1 MGIDLKMTARTAD
14 PVLCAEGVSF
24 AFGAHRVLDGVG
36 LEISPG
42 EFTALVGPNGA
53 GKSTLLRI
61 VLGLLAPQAGR
72 VELFGAPPRRLADR
86 WRLGYVPQRPR
97 LAPDLPA
104 TVEEVVAAGR
114 LAKQGWWRRTRPA
127 DRAAVAHALE
137 SVALEELRKHRVVEL
152 SGGQQQRVLI
162 AKALASEPELL
173 VLDEPIAGVD
183 AQAQRLFRDSLLHL
197 LREHGA
203 AVLLVSHELGAVA
216 DDLDRVVVLRRH
228 VLFDGKPSDLAATGV
243 SLGVH
248 PDDLPRWLEELSENG
263 GT

>member
-1 MGIDLKMTARTAD
+1 MKTSVAS
-14 PVLCAEGVSF
+14 PVLSVEGVSF
-24 AFGAHRVLDGVG
+24 AFGAHRVLEGVG
-36 LEISPG
+36 LEMSPG

-61 VLGLLAPQAGR
+61 MLGLLVPQSGR
-72 VELFGAPPRRLADR
+72 VQLFGVPPRRLTDR

-104 TVEEVVAAGR
+104 TVQEVVAAGR

-137 SVALEELRKHRVVEL
+137 SVALEGLRKHRVTEL

-173 VLDEPIAGVD
+173 ILDEPTAGID

-216 DDLDRVVVLRRH
+216 DDLDRVVVLRKH
-228 VLFDGKPSDLAATGV
+228 VLFDGKPRDLAATGV

-248 PDDLPRWLEELSENG
+248 RDDLPRWLEELSENG
-263 GT
+263 GA